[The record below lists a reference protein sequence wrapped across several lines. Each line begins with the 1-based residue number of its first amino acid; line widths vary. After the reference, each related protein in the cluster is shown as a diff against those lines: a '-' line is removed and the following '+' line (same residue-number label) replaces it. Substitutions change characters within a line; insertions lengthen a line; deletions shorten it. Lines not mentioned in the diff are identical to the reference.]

1 MFTLLVWIDNVLLDG
16 SISIFWFKEL
26 KDDIWKPYVPLV
38 VGLVD
43 DGFLILINLKIKFY
57 ELNSEA
63 VKLFITFIEF
73 YVKLIVKLNKFYVKY
88 VTLLLN

>member
-1 MFTLLVWIDNVLLDG
+1 MFTLLVWIDNVLFNG

-38 VGLVD
+38 AGLVD
-43 DGFLILINLKIKFY
+43 DGFLILINLKIRFY
-57 ELNSEA
+57 ELNNEA

-73 YVKLIVKLNKFYVKY
+73 YVKLIVKLNKF
-88 VTLLLN
+88 